1 MRLAWEDWL
10 AAECRAQP
18 VLIVLEDLQW
28 GDLPSVQFIDA
39 ALRNLADRPLMV
51 LALARPEVRSVFRD
65 LWADRLVIPMELES
79 LTPTVSELLARQ
91 VRGDGAPRE
100 VVARVVEQAA
110 GNAFHLEE
118 LIRAV
123 AQGRGDAL
131 PATVVAMLE
140 ALLSDLGPEAR
151 RVLRAASVFGQVFSE
166 GGVMAL
172 LGGALA
178 AAEIKSALAEL

>member
-51 LALARPEVRSVFRD
+51 LGLARPEVRSVFRD

-79 LTPTVSELLARQ
+79 LTPTFSGLLARQ
-91 VRGDGAPRE
+91 VLGDGASRG
-100 VVARVVEQAA
+100 VVE
-110 GNAFHLEE
+110 G
-118 LIRAV
+118 V
-123 AQGRGDAL
+123 VGRG
-131 PATVVAMLE
+131 
-140 ALLSDLGPEAR
+140 
-151 RVLRAASVFGQVFSE
+151 
-166 GGVMAL
+166 GGHAFD
-172 LGGALA
+172 
-178 AAEIKSALAEL
+178 